1 MSGLWERFR
10 NRLTRTESKIEKIRA
25 EEDKMRLE
33 GDNNQKPLTT
43 TTTTTTNQN
52 TSGDLSG
59 GSSPWDLM
67 EAKKQ
72 AARIKL
78 PPPELLWMQSPY
90 VRGSTQKLTD
100 MTRLIIGLPL
110 DAALL
115 QMHFSPKKMS
125 DVVETVLAKIKLTL
139 RFRGA
144 NPAEYYI
151 KTATVGRG
159 TYLKRLE
166 IRGRGQR
173 GIQWRGHA
181 FVRICVYK
189 PDPKEFVK
197 KMLKVKHIPRED
209 KPIMK
214 KIDYS

>member
-10 NRLTRTESKIEKIRA
+10 KGLSRTESKIEKIRA
-25 EEDKMRLE
+25 EEDKVRLE
-33 GDNNQKPLTT
+33 GDKKRTSSPAAN
-43 TTTTTTNQN
+43 TNHI
-52 TSGDLSG
+52 THGDLSG
-59 GSSPWDLM
+59 STSPWDLM

-72 AARIKL
+72 ASRVKL

-100 MTRLIIGLPL
+100 MARLIIGLPL

-125 DVVETVLAKIKLTL
+125 DVVETVLAKMKLTL

-189 PDPKEFVK
+189 PDPEKFVK
-197 KMLKVKHIPRED
+197 RMLKVKHIPRED

-214 KIDYS
+214 KLDYS